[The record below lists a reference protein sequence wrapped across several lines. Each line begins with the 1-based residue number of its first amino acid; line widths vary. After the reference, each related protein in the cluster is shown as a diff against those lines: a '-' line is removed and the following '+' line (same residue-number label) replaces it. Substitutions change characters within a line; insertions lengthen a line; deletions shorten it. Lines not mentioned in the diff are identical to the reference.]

1 MTNGSELKRTLK
13 RKRERKKGEKEK
25 KKKEK
30 ENPIL
35 KRNGESQPKTKTVQ
49 GEENEVKT
57 KNEKVR

>member
-1 MTNGSELKRTLK
+1 MKRTLK
-13 RKRERKKGEKEK
+13 RKREKEK
-25 KKKEK
+25 RKIEK

-57 KNEKVR
+57 KNEKDR